1 MKKSLLTLALCLVS
15 LLATAQHF
23 ITDAAYRAKVDAAFQ
38 AKMKLI
44 GEKFYRLDGL
54 HATPQEQE
62 ALHFLY
68 AYMPVADATD
78 YPTTYHLGNVRAAL
92 RTQHEFSCLSE
103 WLFFAS
109 CPNCCSVISCC
120 PCV

>member
-54 HATPQEQE
+54 HATPQEQKPCTFSM
-62 ALHFLY
+62 LICLWP
-68 AYMPVADATD
+68 MQ
-78 YPTTYHLGNVRAAL
+78 PTIPR
-92 RTQHEFSCLSE
+92 
-103 WLFFAS
+103 
-109 CPNCCSVISCC
+109 PII
-120 PCV
+120 

>member
-1 MKKSLLTLALCLVS
+1 MGNESCLKEAFLTNRKCKNNKNKTMKKSLLTLALCLVS

-54 HATPQEQE
+54 HATPQEQ
-62 ALHFLY
+62 
-68 AYMPVADATD
+68 
-78 YPTTYHLGNVRAAL
+78 
-92 RTQHEFSCLSE
+92 
-103 WLFFAS
+103 
-109 CPNCCSVISCC
+109 
-120 PCV
+120 